1 MLFGTVGRLDF
12 SSCGALDLTRSVMF
26 VLVFKQLGQPACA
39 LKLGWTKHLPQT
51 GRTAAQ
57 QETKATALRT

>member
-39 LKLGWTKHLPQT
+39 LELGWTKQLPQ
-51 GRTAAQ
+51 TAAQ